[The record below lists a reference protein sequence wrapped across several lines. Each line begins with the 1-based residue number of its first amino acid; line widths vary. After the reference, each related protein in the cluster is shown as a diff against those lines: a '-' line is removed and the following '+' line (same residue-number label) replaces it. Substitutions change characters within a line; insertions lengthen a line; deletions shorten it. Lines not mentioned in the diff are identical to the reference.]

1 MTFLSDQLFVHV
13 ICQVL
18 VSVTLGNPVKRSPD
32 AMSLADGNAEPISAH
47 DGFYGNPLY
56 RWDDNSVHELRATGL

>member
-1 MTFLSDQLFVHV
+1 MIETRQVDLMTVKQMLTMMML
-13 ICQVL
+13 QVL
-18 VSVTLGNPVKRSPD
+18 VHVCWGNPVKRSPD

-56 RWDDNSVHELRATGL
+56 RYEH